1 MVTSPAPQVS
11 TTSPGRAR
19 SARCPAT
26 ADQDGSKTT
35 CAGGS
40 GTAAATSA
48 PVTPG
53 TGSSRAA
60 YTSMTTT
67 SSASPSAAPNSAA
80 KSLGAAEQVRLEH
93 DDDPAAAGHL
103 AGGAQVGGQLGRV
116 VGVAVEDPDAARR
129 CP

>member
-1 MVTSPAPQVS
+1 MPSSSQPASPPSSSSATTVSGDRAAGSAAGPWPRAASRLVPSSVVTVTDAVRPSSRASTSGPIIVTSPAPQVS

-60 YTSMTTT
+60 
-67 SSASPSAAPNSAA
+67 
-80 KSLGAAEQVRLEH
+80 
-93 DDDPAAAGHL
+93 
-103 AGGAQVGGQLGRV
+103 
-116 VGVAVEDPDAARR
+116 
-129 CP
+129 